1 MLLKASHGT
10 FFFRNLRPMGQF
22 TSLLAKL
29 DHVCGQFATAIQGAQ
44 TQLYAMVAIAVVLAF
59 FAAPRKDDP
68 DQI

>member
-1 MLLKASHGT
+1 
-10 FFFRNLRPMGQF
+10 MGQF